1 MIKENNIKKIIF
13 LFRKYLYFRFVLS
26 NNNKSIKGRIVRILS
41 KEIKK
46 IDKSYLQILND
57 FINDFDKIITILEI
71 DLYKYLEND
80 PACNDIKEII
90 LMYPGYFCTIVY
102 RISNYLYRK
111 CLPIIP
117 RFMLEIAHQLTGID
131 IHPGATIDEG
141 LFIDH
146 GTGIVI
152 GETAEIGK
160 NFKIYQGVTIGAKY
174 INNGL
179 KGIKRHPTIKDNVT
193 VYANAVILGG
203 NTIIGNNVIIGCCA
217 VVTKSV
223 DDNKCVV
230 KKEGTCV
237 DDIQ

>member
-1 MIKENNIKKIIF
+1 M
-13 LFRKYLYFRFVLS
+13 KYLKY
-26 NNNKSIKGRIVRILS
+26 IKQ
-41 KEIKK
+41 
-46 IDKSYLQILND
+46 IDPAAKSYLQI
-57 FINDFDKIITILEI
+57 ILT
-71 DLYKYLEND
+71 
-80 PACNDIKEII
+80 
-90 LMYPGYFCTIVY
+90 YPIVRVMFWY
-102 RISNYLYRK
+102 RIAHFLYLLKNEVLSGWIMYRVRCK
-111 CLPIIP
+111 
-117 RFMLEIAHQLTGID
+117 TGIE
-131 IHPGATIDEG
+131 IHPGAIIG
-141 LFIDH
+141 KYFFIDH
-146 GTGIVI
+146 GMGVVI

>member
-1 MIKENNIKKIIF
+1 MIKKSRLKKIIF
-13 LFRKYLYFRFVLS
+13 KFQKYLFFLFIKKKDKKILKS
-26 NNNKSIKGRIVRILS
+26 SIKRNLKKETKKVDRQCFEALNSFFYDIPRIVDIL
-41 KEIKK
+41 KK
-46 IDKSYLQILND
+46 
-57 FINDFDKIITILEI
+57 
-71 DLYKYLEND
+71 DLDKYLDND
-80 PACNDIKEII
+80 PACNSIQEVI
-90 LMYPGYFCTIVY
+90 LMYPGFFCTMIY
-102 RISNYLYRK
+102 RIANSMYRHGVT
-111 CLPIIP
+111 IIP
-117 RFMLEIAHQLTGID
+117 RFLSEIAHEMTGID
-131 IHPGATIDEG
+131 IHPAAIIDEG

-152 GETAEIGK
+152 GETSEIGK

-203 NTIIGNNVIIGCCA
+203 NTVIGNNAIIGCCA
-217 VVTKSV
+217 VVTHSV

-230 KKEGTCV
+230 KKEGTIE